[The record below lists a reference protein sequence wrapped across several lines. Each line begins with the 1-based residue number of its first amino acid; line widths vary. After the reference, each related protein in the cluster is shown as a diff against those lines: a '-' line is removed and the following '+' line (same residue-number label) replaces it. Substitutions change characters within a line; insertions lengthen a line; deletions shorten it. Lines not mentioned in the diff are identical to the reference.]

1 MKHIKMILAGILALT
16 LTACSDTNTAEETAL
31 LSETTSDTVLTEE
44 IPTATEAAD
53 AVTTALESESTNE
66 ETVTTLEEVTTV
78 SETEAAEI
86 NVDYKKDYAE
96 YLNNQTFWE
105 GGLYIGDING
115 DGIPEAVIEIN
126 ECESTVILYYNENG
140 MQELELWTMSDKG
153 YVRYLPDTNQIVYS
167 EYHFRGGAG
176 NEIYSWENR
185 DYIKTFSMSRLAYGE
200 GEDIPQAYIDDAEVD
215 RDTFES
221 KLLEFEKYRDEG
233 EYFPVIS
240 VNDENFE
247 SYVKENLPEFNN
259 WDIIQK

>member
-1 MKHIKMILAGILALT
+1 MKHIKIILSALFAITLA
-16 LTACSDTNTAEETAL
+16 ACADTNTAEETTL
-31 LSETTSDTVLTEE
+31 LEETTNETFLTEE
-44 IPTATEAAD
+44 FSTTTEAETAE
-53 AVTTALESESTNE
+53 AVATASETELTNE

-96 YLNNQTFWE
+96 FLNNQEFC
-105 GGLYIGDING
+105 GLYIGDINS
-115 DGIPEAVIEIN
+115 DGIPEAVIETN
-126 ECESTVILYYNENG
+126 VCESTVILYYNEDG

-153 YVRYLPDTNQIVYS
+153 YVRYLPDTKQIVYS

-176 NEIYSWENR
+176 IEIYSWENT

-200 GEDIPQAYIDDAEVD
+200 GEDVPQAYIDDAEAD

-240 VNDENFE
+240 AV
-247 SYVKENLPEFNN
+247 YYTQLTLPTT
-259 WDIIQK
+259 